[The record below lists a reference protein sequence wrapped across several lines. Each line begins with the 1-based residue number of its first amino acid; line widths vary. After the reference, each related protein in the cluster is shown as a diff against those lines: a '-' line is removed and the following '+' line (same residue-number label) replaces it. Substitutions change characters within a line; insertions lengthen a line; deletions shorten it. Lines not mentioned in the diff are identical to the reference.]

1 MGNGAGIFT
10 NLASRR
16 RERWGVIKIFPSSL
30 TISNFCGHNERCKKS
45 DARFIS
51 QSSSYILNSLCLEV
65 TFPPPNLYVIRG
77 NKSLLEIVCI
87 VESRR
92 NFDMFT
98 VLAPPNFYHDR
109 IAKKGTGGNFHP
121 LLLFHNLFFLGVFER
136 IRGSLRAIK
145 KTLLLPPQRSALIIT

>member
-1 MGNGAGIFT
+1 MNIHKSGTQFQREGG
-10 NLASRR
+10 RR
-16 RERWGVIKIFPSSL
+16 VIKIFPSSL

-51 QSSSYILNSLCLEV
+51 QSSSYILNSLCLKV

-77 NKSLLEIVCI
+77 NKFLLEIVCI

-121 LLLFHNLFFLGVFER
+121 LLLFHILFFLGVFER

-145 KTLLLPPQRSALIIT
+145 KLCFFLRRVLL